1 MSLEENK
8 AIIRRLFEEFN
19 KHNVDLLDKLIA
31 PDYFDHALQSRSLED
46 YKQFI
51 TMFINGF
58 PDFHVTIEEIITEGD
73 RVWIRETETG
83 AHKGEYRNI
92 APTGKKVT
100 FSGVDVF
107 RIVDGKIAEAWHVY
121 DFLDFYKQ
129 LGFIKYKGFPDK

>member
-1 MSLEENK
+1 MEENK
-8 AIIRRLFEEFN
+8 AVVRSFIEALN
-19 KHNVDLLDKLIA
+19 KQDLSSLDDLVAI
-31 PDYFDHALQSRSLED
+31 DYFDHTNQVRGLETV
-46 YKQFI
+46 KQAI
-51 TMFINGF
+51 TIFYRGF